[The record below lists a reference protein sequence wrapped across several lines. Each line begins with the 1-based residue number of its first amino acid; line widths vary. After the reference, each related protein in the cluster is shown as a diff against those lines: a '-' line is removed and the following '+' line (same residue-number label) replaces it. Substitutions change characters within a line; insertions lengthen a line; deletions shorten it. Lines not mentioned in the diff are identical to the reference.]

1 MGDLIRY
8 DQRRWEKWKCLALD
22 SVTSPH
28 SKRAYETAL
37 DHFDSWYYAEPRPP
51 LSKAVVNAYKVEL
64 QTAGFS
70 ASAINVRLCALR
82 KLVSE
87 AADNGLIATELA
99 ASIAKVR
106 GAPQHGVRIGNWLT
120 RQQAERLFNAPDG
133 CTITGKRDQ
142 ALLAVLIGCG
152 LRRSEA
158 AALTFNHLQ
167 QREGR
172 RVIVDLVGKHGRIRS
187 VPIPDFAEV
196 AIDQWSVASGICS
209 GRVFRP
215 INKGGKLTHESVTAK
230 CIWFI
235 LRKYTVELGWPK
247 LAPHDLRRT
256 FAKLAYQ
263 GGAKLEQIQ
272 MSLGHASIQT
282 TERYLGLKQD
292 LADAPCDYLGLKLY
306 PLPTEDERAA

>member
-8 DQRRWEKWKCLALD
+8 DQGRWDKWKCLALD

-28 SKRAYETAL
+28 SRRAYETAL
-37 DHFDSWYYAEPRPP
+37 DHFDAWYYAEPRPP
-51 LSKAVVNAYKVEL
+51 FSKAVVNAYKVEL
-64 QTAGFS
+64 ETAGFS
-70 ASAINVRLCALR
+70 ASAINLRLCALR

-106 GAPQHGVRIGNWLT
+106 GVPQHGVRIGNWLT
-120 RQQAERLFNAPDG
+120 RQQAERLMDAPDAS
-133 CTITGKRDQ
+133 TITGKRDQ

-172 RVIVDLVGKHGRIRS
+172 CVIVDLVGKHGRIRS
-187 VPIPDFAEV
+187 IPIPAFAEV
-196 AIDQWSVASGICS
+196 AVDQWSVASGIYS
-209 GRVFRP
+209 GCIFRP
-215 INKGGKLTHESVTAK
+215 INRGGKLTHESLTGK
-230 CIWFI
+230 CIWLI
-235 LRKYTVELGWPK
+235 LRKYTAELGWPK

-282 TERYLGLKQD
+282 TERYLGVKQD
-292 LADAPCDYLGLKLY
+292 LTDAPCDHLGLKLY
-306 PLPTEDERAA
+306 PAPTEDERAA

>member
-1 MGDLIRY
+1 MGELIRY
-8 DQRRWEKWKCLALD
+8 DRRHWERLKALAID
-22 SVTSPH
+22 SVRSPH
-28 SKRAYETAL
+28 SRRAYASAL
-37 DHFDSWYYAEPRPP
+37 DNFLAWYHAESRPP
-51 LSKAVVNAYKVEL
+51 VSKAVVNAYKGQLEA
-64 QTAGFS
+64 AGFS
-70 ASAINVRLCALR
+70 ASTINVRLCALR
-82 KLVSE
+82 RLVSE
-87 AADNGLIATELA
+87 AADNGLIASELA

-106 GAPQHGVRIGNWLT
+106 GAPQHGVRMGNWLT
-120 RQQAERLFNAPDG
+120 RQQAERLFNAPNG
-133 CTITGKRDQ
+133 CTIRGKRDQ

-172 RVIVDLVGKHGRIRS
+172 CVIVDLVGKHGRIRS
-187 VPIPDFAEV
+187 IPLPDFAEV
-196 AIDQWSVASGICS
+196 AIEQWRVASGIYS
-209 GRVFRP
+209 GHVFRP
-215 INKGGKLTHESVTAK
+215 INRGGKLTHEFLTAK
-230 CIWFI
+230 CIWLT
-235 LRKYTVELGWPK
+235 LRKYTSALGWPK

-292 LADAPCDYLGLKLY
+292 LADAPCDYLGLRLY

>member
-1 MGDLIRY
+1 MGDLIQY
-8 DQRRWEKWKCLALD
+8 EQRRWEKWKCLALD

-37 DHFDSWYYAEPRPP
+37 DHFDSWYYAEPRAP
-51 LSKAVVNAYKVEL
+51 LSKAVVNAYKAEL
-64 QTAGFS
+64 QTGGFS
-70 ASAINVRLCALR
+70 SSAINVRLCALR

-133 CTITGKRDQ
+133 CTIRGKRDR

-172 RVIVDLVGKHGRIRS
+172 CVIVDLAGKHGRIRS
-187 VPIPDFAEV
+187 VPIPGFAEV
-196 AIDQWSVASGICS
+196 AIEQWSVASGIYS
-209 GRVFRP
+209 GNVFRP
-215 INKGGKLTHESVTAK
+215 INRGGKLTHASLTAK
-230 CIWFI
+230 CIWHI
-235 LRKYTVELGWPK
+235 LRKYTARLGWPT

-292 LADAPCDYLGLKLY
+292 LADAPCDYLGLRLF